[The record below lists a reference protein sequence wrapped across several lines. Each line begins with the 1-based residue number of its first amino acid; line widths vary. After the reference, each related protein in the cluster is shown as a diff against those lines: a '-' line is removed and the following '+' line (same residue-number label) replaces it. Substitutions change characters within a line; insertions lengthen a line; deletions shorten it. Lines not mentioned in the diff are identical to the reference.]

1 MNSRIAGELKPLEY
15 DEDMFESEPI
25 EIAYF
30 DNNKLKVGF
39 VEPKY
44 EPYLKEADEVLE
56 RFLKL
61 SPSARLENSKL
72 VHNYYSETLKHGY
85 CKNLELNS
93 ISDIWNYVTPN
104 EILIDWEDHGKFYL
118 QVSCGCAWEEEHG
131 LQLIFKNGERLTRAS
146 GHDGHYDD

>member
-1 MNSRIAGELKPLEY
+1 MNSRIAGKLNPLED

-25 EIAYF
+25 GIPYF
-30 DNNKLKVGF
+30 DNSELKVGF

-61 SPSARLENSKL
+61 GTPTRLEDSNM
-72 VHNYYSETLKHGY
+72 VHNYYSEILKHGY
-85 CKNLELNS
+85 CQKLELES
-93 ISDIWNYVTPN
+93 ISDIWDYVIPK
-104 EILIDWEDHGKFYL
+104 EILIDWEYHGKFYL

-131 LQLIFKNGERLTRAS
+131 LQLIFKNGERLTKAS
-146 GHDGHYDD
+146 GHDGHYED